1 MRCNRPHDL
10 VFGAAD
16 RAGGG
21 GRHSAADGGKSNTGV
36 GGVNRAVGPGG
47 SNYCD
52 YSAVVPG
59 SGFAAARAPSHFRT
73 RKSRP
78 CAGDGGTVC
87 FVLAGVA
94 LDLVAGTA
102 RILVFSC
109 TDWWIVLLGSGIGAL
124 QALAIRHG
132 RVQFHGMA
140 SNGSGRGELSISV
153 GGRRFL
159 ARGMDGARGER
170 RVVSHSLR
178 VVDWIHR
185 LHLAAGACAYIES
198 VDLCVCESGGRG
210 VSGMVDT
217 ARACRQIH
225 CDGQCYCGF
234 VRDSGYEREGKGDDC
249 GRGTAGGGSGG
260 GLIRIA
266 EPLGGLGVRL
276 KRYCREL
283 HYLFSVSGSP
293 RLTPEPR

>member
-1 MRCNRPHDL
+1 MRCNRPRDL

-36 GGVNRAVGPGG
+36 GRVNRAVGPGG
-47 SNYCD
+47 SDRCD

-132 RVQFHGMA
+132 RVQFHRMA
-140 SNGSGRGELSISV
+140 SNGSGCGELSISLS
-153 GGRRFL
+153 GRGFL
-159 ARGMDGARGER
+159 ARGMDGARCQR
-170 RVVSHSLR
+170 RRLSCSVRVVG
-178 VVDWIHR
+178 WIHGV
-185 LHLAAGACAYIES
+185 HLVARACAHVKGVYIR
-198 VDLCVCESGGRG
+198 VCESSGRG
-210 VSGMVDT
+210 ISGVADS

-225 CDGQCYCGF
+225 RDGQCYCGF

-249 GRGTAGGGSGG
+249 GRGTAGGGSGW
-260 GLIRIA
+260 GLIRVA

-276 KRYCREL
+276 KRYYREL
-283 HYLFSVSGSP
+283 HYLLSVSGSP
-293 RLTPEPR
+293 RLTPEP